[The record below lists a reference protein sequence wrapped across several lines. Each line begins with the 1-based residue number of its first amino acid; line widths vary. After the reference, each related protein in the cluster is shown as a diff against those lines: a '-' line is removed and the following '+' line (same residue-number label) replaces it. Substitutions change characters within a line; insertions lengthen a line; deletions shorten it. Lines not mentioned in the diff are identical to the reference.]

1 MVYDETVK
9 PRFDLLPRPFVILP
23 RRRMSTPKPA
33 PPPEIAALSFETA
46 VAELEQIVR
55 QLEAGKDS
63 LETAIAAYA
72 RGVQL
77 KDHCEAKL
85 KEARD
90 RIEKISRGPDGALK
104 SETF

>member
-1 MVYDETVK
+1 
-9 PRFDLLPRPFVILP
+9 
-23 RRRMSTPKPA
+23 MSEKPA
-33 PPPEIAALSFETA
+33 AKLPPEIAALNFETA
-46 VAELEQIVR
+46 IAELEQIVR

-63 LETAIAAYA
+63 LENAIAAYA

-90 RIEKISRGPDGALK
+90 RIEKITRDSSGALK
-104 SETF
+104 SEAF

>member
-1 MVYDETVK
+1 MTKTAE
-9 PRFDLLPRPFVILP
+9 
-23 RRRMSTPKPA
+23 A
-33 PPPEIAALSFETA
+33 PPPDIATLNFETA
-46 VAELEQIVR
+46 IAELEQIVR

-77 KDHCEAKL
+77 KEHCEARL

-90 RIEKISRGPDGALK
+90 RIEKISRDPGGALK
-104 SETF
+104 TEAF

>member
-1 MVYDETVK
+1 
-9 PRFDLLPRPFVILP
+9 
-23 RRRMSTPKPA
+23 MSTTPA
-33 PPPEIAALSFETA
+33 AKLPADIAALSFETA
-46 VAELEQIVR
+46 IAELEQIVR

-63 LETAIAAYA
+63 LETAIAAYT

-90 RIEKISRGPDGALK
+90 RIEKISRDSSGALK
-104 SETF
+104 SEAF

>member
-1 MVYDETVK
+1 MTQT
-9 PRFDLLPRPFVILP
+9 
-23 RRRMSTPKPA
+23 STA
-33 PPPEIAALSFETA
+33 PPPSAAARPADIAALSFETA
-46 VAELEQIVR
+46 IAELEQIVR

-90 RIEKISRGPDGALK
+90 RIEKISRDSSGALK
-104 SETF
+104 SEAFGSSGKSEAF